1 MSCMKKVSTYFCCCE
16 SYSNTYNLQMQL
28 ADNYYHLECWAEAES
43 RYQKALAMCPS
54 RFLPL
59 QGLLRLYVK
68 WGDLLCAEQ
77 IALEILDK
85 PVKVPSY
92 TVAII
97 QEEAKTHLHKNPF
110 INSKNMK

>member
-1 MSCMKKVSTYFCCCE
+1 
-16 SYSNTYNLQMQL
+16 MQL

-68 WGDLLCAEQ
+68 VGRSSLCRANC
-77 IALEILDK
+77 LEILDK